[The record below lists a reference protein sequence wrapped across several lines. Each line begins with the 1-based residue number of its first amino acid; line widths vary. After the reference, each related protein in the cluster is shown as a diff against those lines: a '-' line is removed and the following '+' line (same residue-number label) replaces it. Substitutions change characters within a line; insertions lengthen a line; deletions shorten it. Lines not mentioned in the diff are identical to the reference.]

1 MPPTSKRARPQRT
14 WNAPRTILA
23 CALDTYADTNR
34 ALRSVGIGPKQLL
47 SNRDSPPEWVQK
59 TASGQCVRA
68 TRLHAPCGLRQGTYR
83 RRAGAGNASWK
94 LAIGKACQI
103 FGQR

>member
-59 TASGQCVRA
+59 PPQVSAFVQPDCMR
-68 TRLHAPCGLRQGTYR
+68 P
-83 RRAGAGNASWK
+83 AG
-94 LAIGKACQI
+94 
-103 FGQR
+103 